1 MKPRF
6 PLYLKI
12 VLWFFA
18 NLVLLAIV
26 GLVVLEGKFGTDLLL
41 SGPVT
46 HRIATVSEAITSELR
61 ARPGSEWNA
70 VLENRSSHYDAKFV
84 LFEDGGKQLGG
95 EPTVLP
101 EEVKQRLKGPEW
113 RGPGGPGR
121 NRSRFEELPRPAGIT
136 NALVFHFPLQR
147 PRFVIR
153 TASPTRYWIGMPAF
167 LGEQPDRLPSFGTLL
182 IVSRNL
188 YGGGL
193 FFDAKPLLA
202 AGGAAVLFSVLFWF
216 PLVRG
221 ITYSLGQ
228 MTRATGRIAEGGF
241 DVRVRIPRGN
251 AIGQLGEAVN
261 RMAERLEG
269 FVTGQKRFL
278 GDTAHELCTPL
289 ARIQMAVGILE
300 QRTDAGS
307 QAYVQDVREEV
318 QHMSDLVAELL
329 SFSKASLAR
338 AELKLRPV
346 NIQTIAQ
353 QAVQRETQPGAVVQ
367 VEIKSGLEV
376 MADPDLLQRAIA
388 NLLRNAIRYAGSCG
402 PITLSATAEPEDI
415 VIKVADCGPGVS
427 EQFLPRLFD
436 PFFRV
441 DDARTREAGG
451 VGLGLTI
458 VRTCIEACGGTVSC
472 GNRKP
477 CGLEVVI
484 RFNRVRAFDTG
495 LPASS
500 SAKATGPEN
509 KGDEESLV
517 KREA

>member
-6 PLYLKI
+6 PLYVKI
-12 VLWFFA
+12 MLWFLA
-18 NLVLLAIV
+18 NLVLLATV
-26 GLVVLEGKFGTDLLL
+26 GVVILEGKFGTDLLL

-46 HRIATVSEAITSELR
+46 HRIASVSEAITSELR
-61 ARPGSEWNA
+61 ARPSSEWNA
-70 VLENRSSHYDAKFV
+70 VLESRSSHYDAKFV
-84 LFEDGGKQLGG
+84 LFEDGGRQLGG

-101 EEVKQRLKGPEW
+101 AEVKQRLKGPEW
-113 RGPGGPGR
+113 RGPSR
-121 NRSRFEELPRPAGIT
+121 NRARFEEPPRPAGSA
-136 NALVFHFPLQR
+136 NALGFRFPLPR
-147 PRFVIR
+147 PRFAIR
-153 TASPTRYWIGMPAF
+153 TGDPTRYWIGMPAF
-167 LGEQPDRLPSFGTLL
+167 LGEQREGLPTFGTLL

-221 ITYSLGQ
+221 ITHSLGQ
-228 MTRATGRIAEGGF
+228 MTRATERIAEGGF
-241 DVRVRIPRGN
+241 DVRVHIPRRDG
-251 AIGQLGEAVN
+251 IGQLGGAVN

-353 QAVQRETQPGAVVQ
+353 QAVQRESQNGAMVQ
-367 VEIKSGLEV
+367 LEIKSDLEV
-376 MADPDLLQRAIA
+376 VADPDLLQRAIA

-402 PITLSATAEPEDI
+402 PITLSATGDPEDV

-472 GNRKP
+472 RNRKP
-477 CGLEVVI
+477 SGLEVVM
-484 RFNRVRAFDTG
+484 RFHR
-495 LPASS
+495 SS
-500 SAKATGPEN
+500 PFSNPQTVV
-509 KGDEESLV
+509 S
-517 KREA
+517 